1 MKKQKGI
8 TLIGLV
14 VTIIILLILAGVTVM
29 TLTGDNGL
37 LTKAGETK
45 NTSEK
50 GEIEEQIKLAY
61 NEWKLKKETGE
72 ITELKYVEENRLR
85 QKYGDN
91 ATVNKQGK
99 SIIINVKGYEFTLVD
114 DGTMEEGK
122 LAYLDIADGN
132 IDLYS
137 NGYKQYTGNLQGLN
151 KNGATAYTG
160 KYIITGTTTE
170 NVVRVCDEGTFDLTI
185 KNLNIDVS
193 EKSRTCAFNANRGG
207 RQTGCYVK
215 TTLEGKNNL
224 SGGSAP
230 GLGFTNATPNVN
242 GVTNGSTLT
251 IEGNGYLVAKASGYS
266 AAIGAGYT
274 GFESSAGQVSNIIIN
289 SGNITADQTGG
300 HGTGIGGGLYGKV
313 NNIIINGGNIIAKG
327 AGYGAGIGTAYS
339 SADNIKINGGNI
351 NSNGISGGYNGTIG
365 RVEINGGNIN
375 VSNSYGQGAIGSY
388 NLSQSGLIKITG
400 GNINAT
406 SSIGDKI
413 QNIVIEGGV
422 LNIVSTSRSGICC
435 KEGGSI
441 SITGGNIL
449 ARGNNNLNIATY
461 EEETSNLVAYTP
473 TNGSSNIYETP
484 IKLDGVAEG
493 KQITKLTTSDNIEY
507 GIKDMYTLEDGMLYL
522 YLPTG
527 TRTITITTE
536 DGKTYSGTVETKE
549 TSETATLTQI
559 N

>member
-1 MKKQKGI
+1 MRKQKGI
-8 TLIGLV
+8 TLIALV
-14 VTIIILLILAGVTVM
+14 ITIIVLLILAGVTVI

-37 LTKAGETK
+37 LSKAGEAK

-61 NEWKLKKETGE
+61 NEWKLQKETGE
-72 ITELKYVEENRLR
+72 TVDLQNTVQSILDKMS
-85 QKYGDN
+85 DN
-91 ATVNKQGK
+91 ANVYKQGK
-99 SIIINVKGYEFTLVD
+99 SIIINIKGYEFTLVD

-137 NGYKQYTGNLQGLN
+137 NGYKQYTGNLQNINLNGL
-151 KNGATAYTG
+151 TQYTG
-160 KYIITGTTTE
+160 KYILTGTTTE
-170 NVVRVCDEGTFDLTI
+170 NVVRVCDEGTFDITI
-185 KNLNIDVS
+185 KNLSIDVS
-193 EKSRTCAFNANRGG
+193 EKSNTCAFNANRGG

-215 TTLEGKNNL
+215 ITLEGKNNL

-274 GFESSAGQVSNIIIN
+274 GFEGSAGQVSNIIIN
-289 SGNITADQTGG
+289 SGNITADKSAWDG
-300 HGTGIGGGLYGKV
+300 HGAGIGGGLYGKV
-313 NNIIINGGNIIAKG
+313 NNIV
-327 AGYGAGIGTAYS
+327 
-339 SADNIKINGGNI
+339 INGGNI
-351 NSNGISGGYNGTIG
+351 NACGSGYCPAIG
-365 RVEINGGNIN
+365 ASSSAENIVINGGNIKTNASWARGGIGGYSGN
-375 VSNSYGQGAIGSY
+375 V
-388 NLSQSGLIKITG
+388 KITG
-400 GNINAT
+400 G
-406 SSIGDKI
+406 SIYSAGSTFGGYEQAAI
-413 QNIVIEGGV
+413 GQILNVEIEGGT
-422 LNIVSTSRSGICC
+422 IITDSPKHAGIF
-435 KEGGSI
+435 KNEENNVKI
-441 SITGGNIL
+441 IGGNLQLGGVGDIGTL
-449 ARGNNNLNIATY
+449 DSNKNFVHGISTDGTNNLY
-461 EEETSNLVAYTP
+461 K
-473 TNGSSNIYETP
+473 TP
-484 IKLDGVAEG
+484 IKLQDVGEN